1 MPVTIEEEFLRF
13 RFEDTWVVIK
23 YDDHRDY
30 LERIRRLPETKAVDF
45 VAVFDERFFYF
56 IEVKDFRG
64 HRIENRDRVK
74 DGELAIEV
82 AQKVRDTIAGIVA
95 AHHRRSTEDWSRFIE
110 CLTNPEHP
118 VRVLLWLEDDLPP
131 GPRGRRHNQASV
143 VTDSLK
149 QHLSWLT
156 PRVLV
161 VGLTVG
167 AAPDGL
173 TVTNLPGAGRSI

>member
-1 MPVTIEEEFLRF
+1 MPISIDEENLRF
-13 RFEDTWVVIK
+13 RFDDTWVAIK

-30 LERIRRLPETKAVDF
+30 VERIQRLPETKAVDF
-45 VAVFDERFFYF
+45 VAVLDEWFLYF

-64 HRIENRDRVK
+64 HRIENRTRVQ

-95 AHHRRSTEDWSRFIE
+95 AHHRGSTEEWFRFIE
-110 CLTNPEHP
+110 CLTNSVNP

-143 VTDSLK
+143 VTDRLK
-149 QHLSWLT
+149 HHLRWLS
-156 PRVLV
+156 PRVFV

-167 AAPDGL
+167 AALDGL

>member
-1 MPVTIEEEFLRF
+1 MPITIVEKLLRF
-13 RFEDTWVVIK
+13 RFDDTWVVIK

-30 LERIRRLPETKAVDF
+30 VERIRHLPETKGVDF
-45 VAVFDERFFYF
+45 VAVLDERLLYF
-56 IEVKDFRG
+56 IEAKDFRG
-64 HRIENRDRVK
+64 HRIENRARVK

-95 AHHRRSTEDWSRFIE
+95 AHHRGSTEEWSRFIE
-110 CLTNPEHP
+110 CLTNSVNP

-131 GPRGRRHNQASV
+131 GPRGRRHNHASV
-143 VTDSLK
+143 VTDRLK

-156 PRVLV
+156 PRVFV
-161 VGLTVG
+161 AGLTIGSPLSGV
-167 AAPDGL
+167 

>member
-1 MPVTIEEEFLRF
+1 MPITINEKLLRF
-13 RFEDTWVVIK
+13 RFDDTWAVIK

-30 LERIRRLPETKAVDF
+30 LERIRHLPETKGVDF
-45 VAVFDERFFYF
+45 VAVLDERLLYF
-56 IEVKDFRG
+56 IEAKDFRG
-64 HRIENRDRVK
+64 HRIENRARVK

-95 AHHRRSTEDWSRFIE
+95 AHHRGSTEEWSRFIE
-110 CLTNPEHP
+110 CLTNSVNP

-143 VTDSLK
+143 VTDRLK

-156 PRVLV
+156 PRVFV

-167 AAPDGL
+167 AAPNGL

>member
-1 MPVTIEEEFLRF
+1 MPITIIERFLRF
-13 RFEDTWVVIK
+13 RFDDTWAVIK
-23 YDDHRDY
+23 YDDHSDY
-30 LERIRRLPETKAVDF
+30 VERIQHLPETKGVDF
-45 VAVFDERFFYF
+45 VAVLDERFLYF

-64 HRIENRDRVK
+64 HRIENRARVK
-74 DGELAIEV
+74 DGDLAIEV

-95 AHHRRSTEDWSRFIE
+95 AHHRGSTEEWSRFIE
-110 CLTNPEHP
+110 CLTNSVNP
-118 VRVLLWLEDDLPP
+118 VRVLLWLEDDLPS

-143 VTDSLK
+143 MTDRLK

-156 PRVLV
+156 PRVFV

-167 AAPDGL
+167 AAPNGL